1 MSEKKNHSFGYSKLR
16 KVNGKTGT
24 NLSVVYIFVMIFLI
38 SGCTKNVSYDPQIGD
53 PLKAGIAN
61 VIPSNL
67 AGSVFVDPVV
77 TVTFVEGTNPALV
90 SSATITLKKGNS
102 SVPGTI
108 GFSQT
113 AASFS
118 ASTDL
123 ESECEYVAT
132 VKTKPQK
139 ETDFGMMNEYSW
151 KFKTGKHHRIDS
163 LSVVSVTPQN
173 KATAVLVSFPVTVT
187 FNQELSTSMKSSVT
201 FLLKKSA
208 TTVTGVSTIDGKTL
222 SFQPASSL
230 EAGSLYT
237 GSITIR
243 SGSATDDKSAR
254 NFIWSFTTDGAA
266 SDVTAP
272 TISSVLPANNAVSVL
287 TGAKATATFSEPM
300 NPATITASTF
310 TLKQGTTSV
319 PGTVSY
325 TGTTATFTP
334 AAPLTGNLVY
344 TGTITTGAKDIAGNA
359 LAAQYVWS
367 FKTATVIDVTAPTVL
382 SVVPA
387 NASTG
392 ASTTTK
398 ASVTFSEPMK
408 STTLSTTTFSLKQ
421 GSTVVAGS
429 VIYSGTTATFTPS
442 AALLPSM
449 VYTGTVTTGVTD
461 AAGNALAAN
470 YTWSFTTAA
479 IADITPPTII
489 SVVPLSN
496 AASVAVNTKATA
508 TFSEGMDA
516 TTITSS
522 TFTLKQGSSSVA
534 GSVSFSG
541 TLATFTPSVALTGS
555 TLYTATITTGAK
567 DLSGNALASNY
578 IWSFTTAAP
587 SDVTPPTVLSVTP
600 ANNATSVALNS
611 NATAV
616 FSEPMN
622 TSLISTS
629 TFTVKQGSTAVAGS
643 VTYSGTT
650 ATFAPSAAL
659 TGNTVY
665 TCTITTGVK
674 DMAGN
679 AMVSNY
685 SWSFTTVATVTGKS
699 FATDVMPILNLCN
712 TCHTHNWSPSST
724 ASTFYTNLLN
734 SGYVNTTT
742 PTSGKIYTK
751 LNGGHPSG
759 STVSAAQKAVVLT
772 WITEGSK
779 NN

>member
-1 MSEKKNHSFGYSKLR
+1 MSEKKNHSFGYSRLR
-16 KVNGKTGT
+16 KVNARTGT
-24 NLSVVYIFVMIFLI
+24 NLAVVYIFVMIFLI

-61 VIPSNL
+61 VVPSNL

-108 GFSQT
+108 AFSQT

-123 ESECEYVAT
+123 ESESEYVAT

-173 KATAVLVSFPVTVT
+173 KATAVLVSFPVTAT

-208 TTVTGVSTIDGKTL
+208 TTVTGVLTIDGKTL

-243 SGSATDDKSAR
+243 PGSAMDDKSAR

-272 TISSVLPANNAVSVL
+272 TVS
-287 TGAKATATFSEPM
+287 
-300 NPATITASTF
+300 
-310 TLKQGTTSV
+310 
-319 PGTVSY
+319 
-325 TGTTATFTP
+325 
-334 AAPLTGNLVY
+334 
-344 TGTITTGAKDIAGNA
+344 
-359 LAAQYVWS
+359 
-367 FKTATVIDVTAPTVL
+367 

-387 NASTG
+387 NSSTG

-398 ASVTFSEPMK
+398 VTVTFSEPMNP
-408 STTLSTTTFSLKQ
+408 TTLSTSIFSLKQ
-421 GSTVVAGS
+421 GSA
-429 VIYSGTTATFTPS
+429 
-442 AALLPSM
+442 
-449 VYTGTVTTGVTD
+449 
-461 AAGNALAAN
+461 
-470 YTWSFTTAA
+470 
-479 IADITPPTII
+479 
-489 SVVPLSN
+489 
-496 AASVAVNTKATA
+496 
-508 TFSEGMDA
+508 
-516 TTITSS
+516 
-522 TFTLKQGSSSVA
+522 SVA

-578 IWSFTTAAP
+578 IWSFTT
-587 SDVTPPTVLSVTP
+587 
-600 ANNATSVALNS
+600 
-611 NATAV
+611 
-616 FSEPMN
+616 
-622 TSLISTS
+622 
-629 TFTVKQGSTAVAGS
+629 
-643 VTYSGTT
+643 
-650 ATFAPSAAL
+650 
-659 TGNTVY
+659 
-665 TCTITTGVK
+665 
-674 DMAGN
+674 
-679 AMVSNY
+679 
-685 SWSFTTVATVTGKS
+685 VATVTGKS

-712 TCHTHNWSPSST
+712 TCHTHGWSPSST